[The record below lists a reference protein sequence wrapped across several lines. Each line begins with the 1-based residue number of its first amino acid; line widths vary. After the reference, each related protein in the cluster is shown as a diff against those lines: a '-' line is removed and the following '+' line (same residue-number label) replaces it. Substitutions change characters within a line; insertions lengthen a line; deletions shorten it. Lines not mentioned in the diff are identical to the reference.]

1 MIRNI
6 PIKYT
11 EEMLLKELEEFIGLF
26 DCLYLPFDYERD
38 GNRGYAFI
46 NFFNPLCI
54 LLFYERFEK
63 KSWLYIDSKK
73 ICELN
78 WANYQGIQEI
88 KRHAKNYKGQRKP
101 LFFKCETAANGFEIP
116 KVLNI
121 NNNLTEIFECA

>member
-11 EEMLLKELEEFIGLF
+11 EEMLLKELEDFIGLF
-26 DCLYLPFDYERD
+26 NCLYLPFDFERD

-46 NFFNPLCI
+46 NFCNPFCI
-54 LLFYERFEK
+54 LDFYEKFEK

-78 WANYQGIQEI
+78 LANYQGINEI

-101 LFFKCETAANGFEIP
+101 LFFNCDLNNGFEVP
-116 KVLNI
+116 KVIFFFLFIFRNI
-121 NNNLTEIFECA
+121 